1 MIMKMC
7 WNLEPTERPAFSK
20 ISRMIERILG
30 VQDEQEKVCE
40 MIKNTQHN
48 MWGCGQNAPWQ
59 SSTSL
64 VYQKWCFFFFLEK
77 AQSDFQQLIFRNVQP
92 EQVTEGEGCDEPKCS
107 DRPCDQSCD
116 HEEEEEPLMKTNNYQ
131 FCWVRPKT
139 GKPIWLVNK
148 QWESWISRGTADR
161 TPSGPQ
167 DSCSYFLFLFCFVC
181 LSFFFSCLSAG
192 QTSCCRTNMW
202 PATLYSVTAICHA
215 TKRGPTER
223 TRGDKSHKHPKLPC
237 FRYLSSFQNTY
248 TYTSL
253 LHFV

>member
-1 MIMKMC
+1 MRLWTKC
-7 WNLEPTERPAFSK
+7 TVTVFN
-20 ISRMIERILG
+20 ISGLSDVM
-30 VQDEQEKVCE
+30 
-40 MIKNTQHN
+40 
-48 MWGCGQNAPWQ
+48 
-59 SSTSL
+59 
-64 VYQKWCFFFFLEK
+64 FFFLEK
-77 AQSDFQQLIFRNVQP
+77 AQFDFQQLIFRNVQP

-131 FCWVRPKT
+131 FCWVWPKT

-148 QWESWISRGTADR
+148 QWESWISRGTAARRVHR
-161 TPSGPQ
+161 TVAAIS
-167 DSCSYFLFLFCFVC
+167 FFCFLC

-202 PATLYSVTAICHA
+202 LATLYSVTTICHA

-223 TRGDKSHKHPKLPC
+223 THGDKSHKQTKLPC
-237 FRYLSSFQNTY
+237 FRYLSFFQY

-253 LHFV
+253 LQFCLKGECSQLSYTLRANVLLVSTVHPTIILVILSFVRFHW